1 VVLEGVEL
9 RLVELTMAR
18 PVGTSAGTHDRRPV
32 ILVRLAGSVGA
43 DWASEGWGE
52 AGALADG
59 TAVDPPVDAVWR
71 ALVAHVDRLVAA
83 TAARDGY
90 LPEPSVVARILGDDP
105 AHRMAG
111 AALEMA
117 TLDLGLRRSG
127 HSLAEWMGGSGR
139 SVEAGAV
146 VGIPAGRRPQAV
158 VEAVAGLVAAGFSRV
173 RVKIAPGFDRVPL
186 AAVRAAF
193 PGLHLQ
199 ADANGAYRLDDP
211 DGPADATRLADLDPL
226 GLVCLEQPLPAP
238 DLAAHAQ
245 LATRL
250 ATPLALDESLTSP
263 RRVADAL
270 RYRACAVACLKPA
283 RLGGLVAAR
292 RALALCVEAGVPA
305 FVGGF
310 FETGLGR
317 SANAALATLDGF
329 TLPGDLSDPASY
341 LADDPF
347 SYPPVVGGRV
357 DVPEAPGI
365 APGPDPGALARR
377 TVETRWVPAG

>member
-1 VVLEGVEL
+1 MV
-9 RLVELTMAR
+9 R
-18 PVGTSAGTHDRRPV
+18 PVGTSAGTHQRRPV
-32 ILVRLAGSVGA
+32 ILVRLAGSAGP

-59 TAVDPPVDAVWR
+59 TAVDPPVEAVWQ
-71 ALVAHVDRLVAA
+71 ALVAHGDRLLVAA
-83 TAARDGY
+83 AARHGH

-117 TLDLGLRRSG
+117 ALDLGLRRSG
-127 HSLAEWMGGSGR
+127 HSLTRWIGGAGG

-146 VGIPAGRRPQAV
+146 VGIPGGRRPGAV
-158 VEAVAGLVAAGFSRV
+158 VEAVAGAVAAGFSRV
-173 RVKIAPGFDRVPL
+173 RIKIAPGFDRGPL

-193 PGLHLQ
+193 PDLHLQ

-211 DGPADATRLADLDPL
+211 GGPADADRLADLDPL
-226 GLVCLEQPLPAP
+226 HLVCLEQPLPPP

-245 LATRL
+245 LAGRL
-250 ATPLALDESLTSP
+250 ATPIALDESLTSP

-270 RYRACAVACLKPA
+270 RYGACAVACLKPA

-317 SANAALATLDGF
+317 SANAALASVAGF
-329 TLPGDLSDPASY
+329 TLPGDLSDPSSY
-341 LADDPF
+341 LVDDPF
-347 SYPPVVGGRV
+347 GYPPVVAGRV
-357 DVPEAPGI
+357 ELPDGPGI
-365 APGPDPGALARR
+365 TPRPDRRVLARR
-377 TVETRWVPAG
+377 TVEIRRVPAR